1 MSTTTSFEYGRRELL
16 EFLLLISAAFVS
28 CSMLASCAGSVSGS
42 PTKPTTAPAP
52 AQTVLPAFVN
62 IRDYGA
68 IGDNVHDDSPA
79 ILAAVNAAF
88 QAGINTVEFPPTTS
102 YYRIGSPLVLPRP
115 PISWMK
121 LNLDGP
127 LDLDAT
133 VTIGGFYSIHGNGS
147 YGQGAFSQDA
157 QELIAVEPSVNP
169 AFNVV
174 GNAAHFSNLLL
185 YFHMGGDGDGILLN
199 GVCCITAT
207 NVSVTKTAGAG
218 ADVHITGGGFNY
230 LFEKGV
236 YGADGTGPS
245 FEMDSPTN
253 GSGTGFLAMRDVVL
267 FGNGIQLNV
276 RAQMS
281 NFLFENVLFEGSQ
294 NAFLTING
302 TQQPPP
308 DSSSYVYNT
317 RLDNIIM
324 ADPVPNPAPPLI
336 ANNNAATAGIQIYNS
351 TVYSTAV
358 SGDPIQDFEIWNG
371 RDMTVGQT
379 SGYVVHEPSGVFS
392 TMPVGNVPPP
402 AALSRPSAP
411 SVRRFM
417 TEDR

>member
-1 MSTTTSFEYGRRELL
+1 
-16 EFLLLISAAFVS
+16 VS
-28 CSMLASCAGSVSGS
+28 
-42 PTKPTTAPAP
+42 
-52 AQTVLPAFVN
+52 

-68 IGDNVHDDSPA
+68 IGDGVHDDSPA

-133 VTIGGFYSIHGNGS
+133 VTLGGFYSIHGNGS
-147 YGQGAFSQDA
+147 FLQGTFSQGA
-157 QELIAVEPSVNP
+157 QEAVIVEPSVNP

-174 GNAAHFSNLLL
+174 GNAENFSDLLF
-185 YFHMGGDGDGILLN
+185 YFHLGGDGDGILLS

-245 FEMDSPTN
+245 FEIDSPAD
-253 GSGTGFLAMRDVVL
+253 GSGTGFLAMRDVTL
-267 FGNGIQLNV
+267 YGNGITLNV
-276 RAQMS
+276 GAQMS
-281 NFLFENVLFEGSQ
+281 NFLFENILFESFQ

-308 DSSSYVYNT
+308 NSSSYVYNT

-324 ADPVPNPAPPLI
+324 ADPVSNPAPPLI
-336 ANNNAATAGIQIYNS
+336 TNNNAATAGIQVYNS
-351 TVYSTAV
+351 TIYSTAA
-358 SGDPIQDFEIWNG
+358 SGSPIQDFEIWNG
-371 RDMTVGQT
+371 RNISVGQA
-379 SGYVVHEPSGVFS
+379 SGYVVHEPSGVISTIPISNPTPANSNPGSTFS
-392 TMPVGNVPPP
+392 
-402 AALSRPSAP
+402 AKK
-411 SVRRFM
+411 FM
-417 TEDR
+417 TKHTP